1 MVQSIRVFKKRL
13 QISQKKWNT
22 VQGQSLRTVNTI
34 LNTISRLNLI
44 QRPNIFST
52 ALLERFYDIPERLA
66 YHLADLVNKSIA
78 DLYAYLSQFS
88 DVVDEMRKIEAQ
100 FRFDFAEIAKKS
112 VTETETAN
120 FHDLEMIE
128 IAERTIQ
135 EIIDRYE
142 TELSLRKQIIFEIQE
157 ANSIQ
162 PLTITAYLVLWT
174 AEIYIEPREIHE
186 LFEEFTQAEKL
197 YERMLQSQDSFNSI
211 PKSR

>member
-44 QRPNIFST
+44 QRPNIFSD
-52 ALLERFYDIPERLA
+52 ALLERFNDIPERLA
-66 YHLADLVNKSIA
+66 YHLADMINRSVA
-78 DLYAYLSQFS
+78 DLFAYLAQFS
-88 DVVDEMRKIEAQ
+88 DIVKEMQKIEAQ
-100 FRFDFAEIAKKS
+100 FRFDFSGMVKKQ
-112 VTETETAN
+112 VVETETST
-120 FHDLEMIE
+120 FYDLEMIE

-142 TELSLRKQIIFEIQE
+142 TELTLRKQIVNEIQE
-157 ANSIQ
+157 ASSIQ
-162 PLTITAYLVLWT
+162 PQIITAYLVLWIS
-174 AEIYIEPREIHE
+174 EIYIEPREIYE
-186 LFEEFTQAEKL
+186 LFEEFTHVEKL
-197 YERMLQSQDSFNSI
+197 YERMLQSHDTFNAI